1 MTWHILKF
9 SGSRCHVS
17 HSPINIWC
25 CTTILKFHELVS
37 SVHRFYPPWKY
48 WNFLF
53 FFLFQRAAVR
63 AKSHHGFTT
72 EPMFQL
78 DLTRFTGEV
87 LFVVCINIVFIN
99 PLVLPENVLFFSFSV
114 FLFIFFFLF
123 IAMHKTIYTTFV
135 TVLYYFTI
143 HNKRHL
149 QFNKTNSHSLT
160 YTHYEQVYIAKS
172 HLVHKLAKKEYLSL
186 TYSKLFNYF

>member
-9 SGSRCHVS
+9 SGSRCHAS

-25 CTTILKFHELVS
+25 WTTILKFHELVS
-37 SVHRFYPPWKY
+37 SVHRFYTPWKY

-87 LFVVCINIVFIN
+87 LFVVCTYILFIN
-99 PLVLPENVLFFSFSV
+99 PLVLPENVLFFSY
-114 FLFIFFFLF
+114 
-123 IAMHKTIYTTFV
+123 HKPTPVTWFRQFKNQTVYQVQNRPESKCKLSKFTTV
-135 TVLYYFTI
+135 
-143 HNKRHL
+143 
-149 QFNKTNSHSLT
+149 
-160 YTHYEQVYIAKS
+160 QVCLIS
-172 HLVHKLAKKEYLSL
+172 
-186 TYSKLFNYF
+186 